1 MGEVYEMGRFI
12 ILIGNYGSGK
22 TEIALNLAVN
32 SAEKGFKTKV
42 VDLDKVNDYF
52 RMSDRVE
59 LLNEKKIDVVSPTY
73 AGRGVTPVNM
83 SAAVASAFAGDW
95 DLVVFD
101 VGGDAAGAMSLGR
114 YHQDFAQLPE
124 GTLEVYDIVNV
135 FRPMSE
141 SPERV
146 IKLKGE
152 MEDFARQK
160 VTGFVNNSNL
170 LTLASADDLRRGY
183 DVIRETSDIT
193 GIPVALTTARKE
205 FLEEFLADGRDGKYI
220 GTPLALNTYM
230 HRSWEAYTKSGL

>member
-1 MGEVYEMGRFI
+1 MGKFI

-22 TEIALNLAVN
+22 TEIAMNMVVN
-32 SAEKGFKTKV
+32 AAAEGFKTQV
-42 VDLDKVNDYF
+42 IDLDKVNDYF
-52 RMSDRVE
+52 RLSDRVK
-59 LLNEKKIDVVSPTY
+59 LLEEKKINVVSPTY

-83 SAAVASAFAGDW
+83 SAAVASAFAGNW

-114 YHQDFAQLPE
+114 YHQDFAALEP

-146 IKLKGE
+146 VKLKAE
-152 MEDFARQK
+152 MEDFARLQ

-170 LTLASADDLRRGY
+170 LTMASADDLRRGY
-183 DVIRETSDIT
+183 DVIRETSDMT
-193 GIPVALTTARKE
+193 GLPVRLTTARGE
-205 FLEEFLADGRDGKYI
+205 YLEEFLRDGRDMKYI
-220 GTPLALNTYM
+220 GEPLALNTYM
-230 HRSWEAYTKSGL
+230 HRSWEAYTKQGF

>member
-1 MGEVYEMGRFI
+1 MGKFV

-22 TEIALNLAVN
+22 TEIAMNMVVN
-32 SAEKGFKTKV
+32 AAEEGLRTQV
-42 VDLDKVNDYF
+42 IDLDKVNDYF
-52 RMSDRVE
+52 RLSDRVK
-59 LLNEKKIDVVSPTY
+59 LLEEKKINVVSPTY

-83 SAAVASAFAGDW
+83 SAAVASAFAGTW

-114 YHQDFAQLPE
+114 YHQDFAALEP
-124 GTLEVYDIVNV
+124 GSLEVYDIVNV

-146 IKLKGE
+146 IKLKEE
-152 MEDFARQK
+152 MEGFARLR

-183 DVIRETSDIT
+183 DVIRETSEMT
-193 GIPVALTTARKE
+193 GIPVRLTTARDEYLKE
-205 FLEEFLADGRDGKYI
+205 FLGDGRDMRFIGK
-220 GTPLALNTYM
+220 PLALRTYM
-230 HRSWEAYTKSGL
+230 HRSWEAYTKQGF